1 MSKPRFTPEL
11 LLELY
16 EVLEIYEFETHLDE
30 VSTCINIE
38 TVHMDHSSFEIY
50 R

>member
-16 EVLEIYEFETHLDE
+16 EVLEIYEFETHLDKI
-30 VSTCINIE
+30 ST
-38 TVHMDHSSFEIY
+38 
-50 R
+50 